1 MSEESKEL
9 RSGSLGRT
17 WPLYGAAFATG
28 LSLSIAWTAM
38 SFVLTAMGGTEAHV
52 GNAPAVN
59 SLAYM
64 VALLITGSRLGH
76 LDVKRSTRA
85 ATTAALLS
93 TGLMVLAVLGA
104 RSGYGDG
111 TLAWIWVMIVAGG
124 LGGAAMALFWPFLMS
139 WVSARY
145 EGIELNRR
153 LGRYNGSWSSGGVI
167 GPLVGAWLAGKDP
180 LWPMLAAVAC
190 FVVSFFLLGLARRD
204 VAHAQNGTHAHS
216 AGDLACDARLL
227 ADFRWMSRVALFC
240 GWASFAIIRSQ
251 FALVFTGPL
260 GHSEGQFGM
269 FMTTVALC
277 NFLALIASGRW
288 AFWHF
293 RWALLQGAQGMI
305 LAAVLMVIYGRTL
318 GVLFL
323 SAVVL
328 GVAFGFVYSSHLF
341 YVAATSG
348 RRSVRMVI
356 HEVTISVGVT
366 IGAGAGG
373 YLAKHVGLY
382 APYWF
387 AVGIVSLGAALQMAI
402 HAGSRARVRVA
413 ASTPAADRAA
423 VVKP

>member
-1 MSEESKEL
+1 MSEEL
-9 RSGSLGRT
+9 RGLRVSPWDNA

-64 VALLITGSRLGH
+64 LALLVTGSRLGH
-76 LDVKRSTRA
+76 LEVKRSTRA
-85 ATTAALLS
+85 ATAAALIA

-104 RSGYGDG
+104 RSGHGGG
-111 TLAWIWVMIVAGG
+111 TLAWVWMMIVAGG
-124 LGGAAMALFWPFLMS
+124 FSGAAMALFWPFLMS

-145 EGIELNRR
+145 EGLELNRC

-167 GPLVGAWLAGKDP
+167 GPLIGAWLAGKDP

-190 FVVSFFLLGLARRD
+190 FAASFFLLGLARRD
-204 VAHAQNGTHAHS
+204 TAQARNGVHADP
-216 AGDLACDARLL
+216 AGDLACDARAL

-240 GWASFAIIRSQ
+240 GWATFAIIRSQ

-260 GHSEGQFGM
+260 GHSESQFGIY
-269 FMTTVALC
+269 MTTVALC

-293 RWALLQGAQGMI
+293 RWALLIGAQVMVF
-305 LAAVLMVIYGRTL
+305 LSLLMVIYGETL
-318 GVLFL
+318 GVLLL

-328 GVAFGFVYSSHLF
+328 GAAFGFAYSSHLF
-341 YVAATSG
+341 YGAATS
-348 RRSVRMVI
+348 RKRSVRMVI
-356 HEVTISVGVT
+356 HEVTISMGVT
-366 IGAGAGG
+366 LGAGAGG
-373 YLAKHVGLY
+373 YLAKNVGLY
-382 APYWF
+382 SPYWF
-387 AVGIVSLGAALQMAI
+387 AAGLVGLGVAIQMAI
-402 HAGSRARVRVA
+402 HVASRAQKNLLA
-413 ASTPAADRAA
+413 NGHFS
-423 VVKP
+423 